1 MSNELSLQWFNQ
13 GLPAGQQL
21 QTLAVLEDQDL
32 GCMVRSDP
40 GVPTQGV
47 LRALARMKQSGEI
60 ERISQRYG
68 GAGYAGNAAARTP

>member
-1 MSNELSLQWFNQ
+1 M
-13 GLPAGQQL
+13 
-21 QTLAVLEDQDL
+21 LEEQDL
-32 GCMVRSDP
+32 GCMVRTDP

-47 LRALARMKQSGEI
+47 LRALVRMKQSGEI